1 MHLSYKIV
9 KPSRIL
15 SKTHCLFSI
24 LFAIAAPLFA
34 QMEQSS
40 PTSVPKEVL
49 TATNAPTRLSPMEDT
64 GDAVSKIFVEDR
76 ITLEFMA
83 GALFSP
89 CGLGPTAPVFNYQ
102 QNNIRLG
109 WMLDSPN
116 SWGPCADIDS
126 PLRGNFEGIF
136 ENHRLLYLAQLWNLH
151 GRNHRTRPATT
162 SFSQTGSWFP
172 TFRAGLVS
180 STRTPETGRTRM
192 PLGAIGSSTPQFSGG
207 LKFLI
212 DDNFSFNIEGSLPAH
227 LERQHLCPQRRG
239 ERLRWLCRLHL
250 LLRRS
255 LAPRRQALIP
265 G

>member
-1 MHLSYKIV
+1 MN
-9 KPSRIL
+9 PSRIL
-15 SKTHCLFSI
+15 SKTHYLFAI
-24 LFAIAAPLFA
+24 LFAVAATLPA

-49 TATNAPTRLSPMEDT
+49 TATNAPARLSPMADTDT

-136 ENHRLLYLAQLWNLH
+136 E
-151 GRNHRTRPATT
+151 T
-162 SFSQTGSWFP
+162 TGSYIWHSFG
-172 TFRAGLVS
+172 TYMVGITGLVRYNFVQPNWIVVPYVQGGAGIVYTNARNWS
-180 STRTPETGRTRM
+180 NQD
-192 PLGAIGSSTPQFSGG
+192 AIGGNWEFTPQFSGG

-212 DDNFSFNIEGSLPAH
+212 DDNFSFNIEGAFQHISNANTSARNEGVNAYGGFAGFTYYFDNLW
-227 LERQHLCPQRRG
+227 LEDGH
-239 ERLRWLCRLHL
+239 H
-250 LLRRS
+250 
-255 LAPRRQALIP
+255 
-265 G
+265 